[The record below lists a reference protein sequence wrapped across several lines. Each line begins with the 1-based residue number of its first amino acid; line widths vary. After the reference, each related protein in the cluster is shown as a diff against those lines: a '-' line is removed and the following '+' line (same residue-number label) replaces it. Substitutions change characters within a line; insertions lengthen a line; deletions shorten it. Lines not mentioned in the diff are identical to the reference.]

1 MLWIYL
7 CCDRGGSWAVLR
19 HAPAPEGVTTEG
31 LELRLLGLHEREADG
46 LAAVAEVNHRL
57 AEQARRGRWRHRN
70 GHPSPR
76 A

>member
-19 HAPAPEGVTTEG
+19 HAPAPEGVTREG
-31 LELRLLGLHEREADG
+31 LELRLLGLYEQAADG
-46 LAAVAEVNHRL
+46 VAAVAEVNLRL

-70 GHPSPR
+70 GHIQR
-76 A
+76 G